1 MSVFNRLRAMARQGA
16 DEPTPQDLLHIV
28 TERGPS
34 TIRIRV
40 RGEVDLYTA
49 PLLSAALA
57 QSIVG
62 DAAVVVVDLA
72 EVTFMASSGLRVLLD
87 GLERAQRNRCE
98 LRLADQSAAVRR
110 LVQVSGLSG
119 VFLSE

>member
-1 MSVFNRLRAMARQGA
+1 MGVFNRLRGA
-16 DEPTPQDLLHIV
+16 AKQAGAVPAPHELLDVV

-34 TIRIRV
+34 TVRVRV

-57 QSIVG
+57 QSMVG
-62 DAAVVVVDLA
+62 DATTIVVDLG

-87 GLERAQRNRCE
+87 GLERAQRHRCE
-98 LRLADQSAAVRR
+98 LRLAGQTAAVRR
-110 LVQVSGLSG
+110 LMDAAGLTG
-119 VFLSE
+119 VFPDE